1 MLDLITLVLIYL
13 SYNCKFVLLKK
24 KIFFLSHS
32 ACGISVPYQE
42 SNHAPAVEAQN
53 FNHWTTRE
61 VPGNLYFVTAFMQS
75 LSNSPLLVN
84 PKSALLSELVY
95 VFVLEI

>member
-1 MLDLITLVLIYL
+1 MFIYSALPQGMKDLSCQARDGT
-13 SYNCKFVLLKK
+13 
-24 KIFFLSHS
+24 H
-32 ACGISVPYQE
+32 VP
-42 SNHAPAVEAQN
+42 PAVEAQN